1 METNNGHANS
11 IEGTPEVCVNFQV
24 DLSCLVDGELD
35 EGAAGRA
42 VMHMEACDC
51 CRGFFEDTRAQVKLH
66 RDMVEPDRLFARI
79 AMLTGKEM
87 NEAAES
93 IGLVHRLATIFYQLG
108 KAYVLAAIDPGYRER
123 VFESAVPLG
132 STQVRGRGFVDGVLL
147 EGKDRGGNLDWQR
160 ARAMLNGKLER
171 IESPLEK
178 GRRLLEEAIAT
189 DPSHEEAQ
197 LYMAFL
203 HGHEGKRLRAAEE
216 YRRIFN
222 TAIQEVNRGH
232 AAIQLGRLHASEK
245 NYKKAVACWRWLTI
259 SGLADLDDRF
269 FVARFNLGMVYA
281 LMGNRPRSLGYFR
294 ELIDHHPKRAGEVAD
309 LFARSPK
316 LRESIDSQ
324 PGFPEALLQTCPEIF
339 TVHPNPTSTTH
350 TEAPLEGQADRPEEH
365 MS

>member
-1 METNNGHANS
+1 MESKGYV
-11 IEGTPEVCVNFQV
+11 EGAPEVCQNFQV

-35 EGAAGRA
+35 ERTAGRA
-42 VMHMEACDC
+42 VMHMEACGS
-51 CRGFFEDTRAQVKLH
+51 CRGFFEDTRAQLKLH
-66 RDMVEPDRLFARI
+66 RDMSDPDRLFARI
-79 AMLTGKEM
+79 AILTGE
-87 NEAAES
+87 EIAAES
-93 IGLVHRLATIFYQLG
+93 EGISLVHRLATIFYQLG

-123 VFESAVPLG
+123 VFESTVPL
-132 STQVRGRGFVDGVLL
+132 SDSQVRGRGFVDGVLMQ
-147 EGKDRGGNLDWQR
+147 GKTTAGGLDWQR

-197 LYMAFL
+197 LYLAFL
-203 HGHEGKRLRAAEE
+203 HGHEGKRLTAAEE

-222 TAIQEVNRGH
+222 TAIQETNRGH

-245 NYKKAVACWRWLTI
+245 NYKKAIACWRWLTI

-281 LMGNRPRSLGYFR
+281 LAGNQTRSLFYFR
-294 ELIDHHPKRAGEVAD
+294 QLLDRHPKRVGEVAD

-316 LRESIDSQ
+316 LREAIDLKS
-324 PGFPEALLQTCPEIF
+324 GFPEALLKVCPEIF
-339 TVHPNPTSTTH
+339 VTPHTTSN
-350 TEAPLEGQADRPEEH
+350 ESPAEGALDYPEEH

>member
-1 METNNGHANS
+1 M
-11 IEGTPEVCVNFQV
+11 
-24 DLSCLVDGELD
+24 
-35 EGAAGRA
+35 
-42 VMHMEACDC
+42 
-51 CRGFFEDTRAQVKLH
+51 
-66 RDMVEPDRLFARI
+66 EPDRLFARI
-79 AMLTGKEM
+79 AMLTGAEM
-87 NEAAES
+87 NQAAEG
-93 IGLVHRLATIFYQLG
+93 IDLVHRLATIFYQLG

-132 STQVRGRGFVDGVLL
+132 ETQVRGRGFVDGVLL
-147 EGKDRGGNLDWQR
+147 NGKDRSGNLDWQR

-222 TAIQEVNRGH
+222 SAIQESNRGH

-281 LMGNRPRSLGYFR
+281 LMGNRSRSLGYFR
-294 ELIDHHPKRAGEVAD
+294 ELIDRHPNRVGEVAD

-324 PGFPEALLQTCPEIF
+324 PGFPQALLERCPEIF
-339 TVHPNPTSTTH
+339 AVQAGSAAQGSSQSSSKQQKIPPKHTSMESPT
-350 TEAPLEGQADRPEEH
+350 EGPADRPEEQ
-365 MS
+365 M